1 MKTATTLAG
10 KTFGTAL
17 TGVSEAKS
25 LLRLALSPHL
35 RGESKKKA
43 FVDTL
48 KICPQAARFSEAS
61 AALWLL
67 Q

>member
-1 MKTATTLAG
+1 MKTAMTMVG
-10 KTFGTAL
+10 KTFGDAL
-17 TGVSEAKS
+17 TGASEAKS
-25 LLRLALSPHL
+25 LLRLALSSNL
-35 RGESKKKA
+35 RGENKKKA

-48 KICPQAARFSEAS
+48 KACPQAARFSETA